1 VQFGDPDVIT
11 FILAWCALSLVGTLF
26 AVSLIRM
33 GKKRQPEA
41 DGTAAREVVT
51 PPIPQKN

>member
-1 VQFGDPDVIT
+1 MIT
-11 FILAWCALSLVGTLF
+11 FILTWCALSLVGTLF

-41 DGTAAREVVT
+41 DGTPAPEAVTAA
-51 PPIPQKN
+51 IPQKN